1 MRMSGSKPTLLA
13 VVAHPDDES
22 FGLGGTLA
30 RYAREGV
37 DVHVVV
43 ATDGVAGSVAE
54 GHEASLSDLVV
65 VRQRELETAANI
77 LDITLHQLGYRD
89 SGYLNDAA
97 NGHPDAFIRSD
108 QNEVVGRL
116 VALIRQ
122 IRPQVVITHDE
133 TGTYFHPDHILC
145 CTVTTLAFHAAGDP
159 EQYPTAGPAYRPERL
174 FYSAI
179 SNRWITYYTL
189 LLRLRGHDP
198 TRMGRNKDIDM
209 TRLGVPPK
217 RLHAVIDYRHY
228 WDVKKQAGAAHS
240 SQGGGTSQS
249 RYLPEW
255 FWRRF
260 MAKETFIRAYPP
272 AADGQRQSDLFA

>member
-1 MRMSGSKPTLLA
+1 MSDSKPTLLA
-13 VVAHPDDES
+13 VLAHPDDES

-37 DVHVVV
+37 DVHVVI

-54 GHEASLSDLVV
+54 GHEASLSDLVA
-65 VRQRELETAANI
+65 VRQRELETAVAV
-77 LDITLHQLGYRD
+77 LGVTLHQLGYRD
-89 SGYLNDAA
+89 SGYVNDPA

-108 QNEVVGRL
+108 QDEAVGRL

-122 IRPQVVITHDE
+122 IRPQVIITHDQ
-133 TGTYFHPDHILC
+133 TGTYFHPDHIHC

-159 EQYPTAGPAYRPERL
+159 EQYATAGPAYQPERL
-174 FYSAI
+174 YYGAI
-179 SNRWITYYTL
+179 SNRWIKLYVW
-189 LLRLRGHDP
+189 LLRLRSQDP

-209 TRLGVPPK
+209 TRLGVSP
-217 RLHAVIDYRHY
+217 RQLHAVIDYRHY
-228 WDVKKQAGAAHS
+228 WDVKKEASAAHS
-240 SQGGGTSQS
+240 SQGGSTPRN

-255 FWRRF
+255 FLRRF

-272 AADGQRQSDLFA
+272 APDGLRVTDLFA